1 MQDYLKIVEQ
11 INQAFEQFTAIVQRE
26 VAEAKQL
33 EHFHLTPQQEFIM
46 YYIVRNEPVTARQI
60 ALYLDVSMSA
70 VSHVMPKL
78 EEQKM
83 IVRWTNPENKREAL
97 IRLGERGLEY
107 SALLHRIDDLLV
119 RDYYSKVSMDDLE
132 AVHSTLQKLV
142 KISKMQARK
151 QEEL

>member
-1 MQDYLKIVEQ
+1 
-11 INQAFEQFTAIVQRE
+11 
-26 VAEAKQL
+26 
-33 EHFHLTPQQEFIM
+33 
-46 YYIVRNEPVTARQI
+46 
-60 ALYLDVSMSA
+60 
-70 VSHVMPKL
+70 MPKL

-107 SALLHRIDDLLV
+107 SALLHRIDELLV
-119 RDYYSKVSMDDLE
+119 RDYYSKVNMDDLE

-142 KISKMQARK
+142 KISKMQAKK